1 MCKMFDEWSDEI
13 KKFCDDNGFSFEK
26 ALHLAQSWG
35 TVRGCGRD
43 VVVLQYFDPEKGKMG
58 LRDETPM
65 PVVLEIEKQENGLL
79 QFVQTE
85 HTQKYLA

>member
-26 ALHLAQSWG
+26 ALRLSQSWG

-58 LRDETPM
+58 LLDETPM

-85 HTQKYLA
+85 NTQKYLA